1 MRPAPHY
8 LSTLFDHALFMEL
21 ADQLPKSLQRP
32 IRVMLAIKGVFVC
45 IASLIMATTFFCV
58 VIVRYIFETDL
69 FAYNEWL
76 LMICFWLY
84 FMGGALGTYDG
95 SHINADLLDYLTKD
109 IRLRRYRKL
118 IVTGIELI
126 VSIAIVY
133 WAVLMI
139 YDEVNYYPN
148 WQVTPAL
155 KIPFLLPRIGIL
167 LGFILMAF
175 YSALHLYV
183 LLKSRPDQATF
194 AQQ

>member
-1 MRPAPHY
+1 
-8 LSTLFDHALFMEL
+8 MEL
-21 ADQLPKSLQRP
+21 VEQLPTSLQRP
-32 IRVMLAIKGVFVC
+32 IRVMLALKGTFVC
-45 IASLIMATTFFCV
+45 AASLIMAVTFFCV
-58 VIVRYIFETDL
+58 VFVRYIFETDL

-109 IRLRRYRKL
+109 SGLRRYRK
-118 IVTGIELI
+118 IVVTSIELI
-126 VSIAIVY
+126 VTIAVVY

-139 YDEVNYYPN
+139 YDEVSYYPN

-155 KIPFLLPRIGIL
+155 KIPFLIPRIGIL

-175 YSALHLYV
+175 YSALHFYV
-183 LLKSRPDQATF
+183 LLKSRSGQATR

>member
-1 MRPAPHY
+1 MHPAPHY
-8 LSTLFDHALFMEL
+8 FSTLLDHALFMEL

-32 IRVMLAIKGVFVC
+32 IRVMLALKGVFVC
-45 IASLIMATTFFCV
+45 TASLIMAATFFCV
-58 VIVRYIFETDL
+58 VIVRYGFGTDL

-76 LMICFWLY
+76 LIVCFWLY

-95 SHINADLLDYLTKD
+95 SHINADLLDYLTND
-109 IRLRRYRKL
+109 FRLRRYRKL

-155 KIPFLLPRIGIL
+155 KIPFLIPRISIL